1 MLQLRKSARH
11 DSSDLKSSVDTV
23 ESCGTFSEDRSR
35 ENGENYEEMTEID
48 LGDLCVSTLGMSS
61 TNKIM

>member
-11 DSSDLKSSVDTV
+11 DSSDLKSSEDKV
-23 ESCGTFSEDRSR
+23 ESCDTFSEDRAT
-35 ENGENYEEMTEID
+35 ENGDNYEEMTEID
-48 LGDLCVSTLGMSS
+48 LGDLRVSTLGMSS